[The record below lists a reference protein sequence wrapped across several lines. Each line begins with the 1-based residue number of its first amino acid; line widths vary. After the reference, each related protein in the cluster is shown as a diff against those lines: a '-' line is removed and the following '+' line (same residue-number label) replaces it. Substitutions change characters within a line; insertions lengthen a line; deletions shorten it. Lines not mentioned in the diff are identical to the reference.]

1 MKLFE
6 SEGWKSFW
14 PNFLA
19 VILGIVITF
28 GGERLITNNQKRQD
42 AREIVGLFKTDVE
55 RHLRISEGLLDD
67 YTAGMSALRKCA
79 VASGRGELDKVHEDT
94 LRCALNSFFSVH
106 GKIRSALPLPD
117 G

>member
-1 MKLFE
+1 MKLFK

-28 GGERLITNNQKRQD
+28 GGERLITNYQKRQD
-42 AREIVGLFKTDVE
+42 AREIVGLFKVDVE
-55 RHLRISEGLLDD
+55 RHLKISEGLLDD

-79 VASGRGELDKVHEDT
+79 VAYAGKELAEIPEDT
-94 LRCALNSFFSVH
+94 LRYALGMFFSVR
-106 GKIRSALPLPD
+106 GDVYRPS

>member
-1 MKLFE
+1 MKLFK

-28 GGERLITNNQKRQD
+28 GGERLITNYQKRQD
-42 AREIVGLFKTDVE
+42 AREIVGLFKIDVE
-55 RHLRISEGLLDD
+55 RHLKISEGLLDD

-79 VASGRGELDKVHEDT
+79 VAYARKELAEIPEDT
-94 LRCALNSFFSVH
+94 LRYALGMFFSVR
-106 GKIRSALPLPD
+106 GDVYSPV